1 MLRVGERDEAQG
13 WALQQELA
21 KIAGV
26 IEAEVVAVE
35 GIAYLKVD
43 KSLIDFSQLDTFSKG
58 NDNE

>member
-1 MLRVGERDEAQG
+1 MLKVGERDEAQG

-21 KIAGV
+21 AIAGV
-26 IEAEVVAVE
+26 VEAEVAAAE

-43 KSLIDFSQLDTFSKG
+43 KALIDFTQLDTFSKG